1 VAKPATELASPNERL
16 RSSSMQRVRE
26 TVDLGHD
33 VDEKIRFGRKAAEK
47 QVEGGRIGVCFVVGI
62 RKVRLML
69 KRGQRSTS

>member
-1 VAKPATELASPNERL
+1 
-16 RSSSMQRVRE
+16 MQRVRE